1 MTLSP
6 DTIGM
11 IIALFA
17 FTATVLSGVGAMLA
31 HQTRGLD
38 ARFVQM
44 DARIDARFE
53 QVDARFEQ
61 VYRRFDQV
69 DARLDRV
76 DARIDRVEERLLG
89 VEHELVDVKITIA
102 RLEGPPRRLHQ
113 L

>member
-11 IIALFA
+11 IIVLFA

-31 HQTRGLD
+31 HQTKR
-38 ARFVQM
+38 M
-44 DARIDARFE
+44 DSRFE
-53 QVDARFEQ
+53 RMEVSVDARFDQ
-61 VYRRFDQV
+61 MNAQTNARFDQV

-76 DARIDRVEERLLG
+76 DTRIDRVEERLLA

-102 RLEGPPRRLHQ
+102 RLEGPPRRLQQ

>member
-1 MTLSP
+1 MTSSP

-53 QVDARFEQ
+53 QVDARFE
-61 VYRRFDQV
+61 
-69 DARLDRV
+69 
-76 DARIDRVEERLLG
+76 
-89 VEHELVDVKITIA
+89 
-102 RLEGPPRRLHQ
+102 GPPRRLQQ